1 MWNRQ
6 FGNGL
11 RSGAGRP
18 AVGRVPR
25 GRSLGIAGCGS
36 WGISLLA
43 SVACNSS
50 VTAGGGQCVAGMQTC
65 VDNTLFTCG
74 SGGYVPAQ
82 ACDASRV
89 CDDKL
94 GCVACRPS
102 LPTCVGD
109 EVHACSESG
118 TVGAL
123 TEACA
128 FGQRCRDGA
137 CIDACEVAAS
147 DFVYLVDD
155 QNNFLSFSPKNDV
168 GAGRWPASLPS
179 LARWLARRPA
189 GAIWLCWGESVF
201 DGRRSQG
208 QCLGAVHQ
216 RRAREGQSQGCLV
229 RRNQLSA
236 VAAGLGYL
244 RHGLCQRCPGQ
255 QDRDAL
261 RRPGQ
266 RRREHRHGT
275 GQAGRQ
281 PGAVARRHLH
291 GHHAQP
297 RDVGHRRRRALWLLP
312 SNQAGKHLIALIN
325 RSDASFI
332 RTYSLAPLPSVDQ
345 NYAFAFAHWG
355 GRFYYFIDMKLNT
368 GERVS
373 RVYRYDPGPTPAPW
387 SSTARPTASSAPVSR
402 PAPRPSSAKP
412 VLTYSSPKALNLTGL
427 PAVPP
432 GRVGRH
438 SLSVPKQPR

>member
-11 RSGAGRP
+11 RSGAGAACGGSRP
-18 AVGRVPR
+18 SWTELGYR
-25 GRSLGIAGCGS
+25 GLRLLG
-36 WGISLLA
+36 GISLLA

-74 SGGYVPAQ
+74 SGSYVPAQ

-168 GAGRWPASLPS
+168 GAGTPVA
-179 LARWLARRPA
+179 
-189 GAIWLCWGESVF
+189 SVF
-201 DGRRSQG
+201 TVIGKMACPTTKPALSG
-208 QCLGAVHQ
+208 FAGVSPFSMAVD
-216 RRAREGQSQGCLV
+216 RKANAWVLYTSGELMKVS
-229 RRNQLSA
+229 
-236 VAAGLGYL
+236 
-244 RHGLCQRCPGQ
+244 P
-255 QDRDAL
+255 RDASCVGTSYQPSQL
-261 RRPGQ
+261 GWDTFGMGYVSDAQGSKTETLYVGRASVGGNTDMALGKLDANLALSRVGTFTGITHSP
-266 RRREHRHGT
+266 EMSGT
-275 GQAGRQ
+275 GAAELYGYF
-281 PGAVARRHLH
+281 
-291 GHHAQP
+291 
-297 RDVGHRRRRALWLLP
+297 P

-373 RVYRYDPGPTPAPW
+373 RVYRYDPGPNT
-387 SSTARPTASSAPVSR
+387 STLVID
-402 PAPRPSSAKP
+402 
-412 VLTYSSPKALNLTGL
+412 SSPY
-427 PAVPP
+427 
-432 GRVGRH
+432 RIVGAGV
-438 SLSVPKQPR
+438 STCAPTVVG